1 MIVPA
6 GGQTQ
11 RKRLGQGVDQ
21 DRKRLVIHLNCT
33 QRLMVEDQPGGGRVE
48 QREASS
54 SGLSGTRIHSDA
66 GPLPSSADFFLT
78 LVNFIEAVYNNDS
91 RK

>member
-33 QRLMVEDQPGGGRVE
+33 QRLMVEDQPGGDGWSRGR
-48 QREASS
+48 QAAL
-54 SGLSGTRIHSDA
+54 G
-66 GPLPSSADFFLT
+66 
-78 LVNFIEAVYNNDS
+78 
-91 RK
+91 